1 MKARD
6 VMTPNVV
13 SVGMDA
19 PVPDIAT
26 LMLERRISAVA
37 VVDGEGR
44 AVGVVSEGDLIRR
57 PELETDKPRS
67 RWLHFLLSYDDEARD
82 FVKTHGLSAQDVMSR
97 PALGVTPDTPLAEIV
112 GLMGKQRVKRVLV
125 VDGGRLAGIVTRT
138 DLLRALHAREA
149 LPTAGVP
156 ADDQALRETIL
167 RTLAAEEWAG
177 NPILNVQVVNGQVEL
192 WGAVDSE
199 DQRRAIR
206 VAVEG
211 IPGVLGV
218 TEHLVRARAG

>member
-1 MKARD
+1 
-6 VMTPNVV
+6 
-13 SVGMDA
+13 
-19 PVPDIAT
+19 
-26 LMLERRISAVA
+26 
-37 VVDGEGR
+37 
-44 AVGVVSEGDLIRR
+44 
-57 PELETDKPRS
+57 
-67 RWLHFLLSYDDEARD
+67 
-82 FVKTHGLSAQDVMSR
+82 
-97 PALGVTPDTPLAEIV
+97 
-112 GLMGKQRVKRVLV
+112 MGKQRVKRVLV
-125 VDGGRLAGIVTRT
+125 LVGGRLAGIVTRT

-149 LPTAGVP
+149 LPTAVVP

-211 IPGVLGV
+211 IPGVRSV

>member
-13 SVGMDA
+13 SVGLDA
-19 PVPDIAT
+19 PVPEIAA

-37 VVDGEGR
+37 VVDAAGR

-67 RWLHFLLSYDDEARD
+67 RWLRFLLSSDDEARD
-82 FVKTHGLSAQDVMSR
+82 FVKTHGVRAQDVMSR
-97 PALGVTPDTPLAEIV
+97 PAVGVPIEASLADIV
-112 GLMGKQRVKRVLV
+112 NLMARQRIKRVLV
-125 VDGGRLAGIVTRT
+125 LDGDRLAGIVTRT

-149 LPTAGVP
+149 LPTAAVP
-156 ADDQALRETIL
+156 PDDRALRETIL
-167 RTLAAEEWAG
+167 ATLAAEDWAA
-177 NPILNVQVVNGQVEL
+177 NAIVNVQVTNGQVEL

-199 DQRRAIR
+199 EQRRAIHL
-206 VAVEG
+206 AVER
-211 IPGVLGV
+211 IPGVRAIA
-218 TEHLVRARAG
+218 ERLVRTRAG